1 MGVADEL
8 KKRARVSHLYKT
20 WTPTCQRHLSR
31 PVYTLHA
38 VASALQSIAK
48 MPSTRQ
54 WILNSKPTGTPTTTG
69 DSPTFKLETIDLPA
83 PTASQAVLK
92 SLMFSNDP
100 AQRTWINP
108 SADPERLYMP
118 PIEIGSPMSSFALTE
133 VVESGS
139 PSELPVGSLVVTG
152 QGWTEYAV
160 HEIKGLQVVQPIP
173 GLDRGH
179 FLGALGFTGLTA
191 YYGIKEVAAAT
202 KDDTV
207 VVSGAAGATG
217 SMVVQIAKKILGC
230 KRVSS
235 IFHTSFTLGVDCAG
249 YWYCRHRREVS
260 PC

>member
-1 MGVADEL
+1 
-8 KKRARVSHLYKT
+8 
-20 WTPTCQRHLSR
+20 
-31 PVYTLHA
+31 
-38 VASALQSIAK
+38 

-69 DSPTFKLETIDLPA
+69 DSPTFKLATVDLPA
-83 PTASQAVLK
+83 PTASQVVLK

-108 SADPERLYMP
+108 AADPERLYMP
-118 PIEIGSPMSSFALTE
+118 PIPVGAPMSAFALTE

-139 PSELPVGSLVVTG
+139 PNELPVGSLVVTG

-202 KDDTV
+202 SEDTV

-230 KRVSS
+230 KRVSQAS
-235 IFHTSFTLGVDCAG
+235 IFWLLERANG
-249 YWYCRHRREVS
+249 CRLLALQAQMRSVAMLRRSVPMS
-260 PC
+260 A